1 MAAAVERQKIDQF
14 PRWSE
19 TRSLD
24 TDFGFD
30 FDTDYGFDINDIGDT
45 DNDVNDG
52 DYENNH
58 IDDDDND
65 GYDNKNNRDTGDS
78 NNDAYDEDNIDDA
91 NNNYG
96 NKYTNYILDQDFE
109 DHNSQENNN
118 DNNNDTGR
126 DDDDDDDNDDDDDDN
141 DNDGDFDVMNF
152 FEGSW
157 LPLFSFPFVSNR
169 SISILASRAQLFLV
183 ITKPDKRG
191 SRLEGLKLRRSFRV
205 SNRFPFGSTL
215 FSGREYNGFRH
226 ETIGMVVWAWDRVQ
240 R

>member
-58 IDDDDND
+58 IDGDDSN
-65 GYDNKNNRDTGDS
+65 GYDNKNNR
-78 NNDAYDEDNIDDA
+78 DAYDEDNIDDA

-96 NKYTNYILDQDFE
+96 NKHDYILDQDF
-109 DHNSQENNN
+109 
-118 DNNNDTGR
+118 G
-126 DDDDDDDNDDDDDDN
+126 
-141 DNDGDFDVMNF
+141 
-152 FEGSW
+152 
-157 LPLFSFPFVSNR
+157 
-169 SISILASRAQLFLV
+169 
-183 ITKPDKRG
+183 
-191 SRLEGLKLRRSFRV
+191 
-205 SNRFPFGSTL
+205 
-215 FSGREYNGFRH
+215 
-226 ETIGMVVWAWDRVQ
+226 
-240 R
+240 